1 MLPELVKIQ
10 QTIDRR
16 VSAIRADRGDW
27 LCSMGCDDCCRNL
40 AAIPEMTLPE
50 WELLRSGWHSL
61 PPAIHDTIASRIDS
75 LEADSSRPIVC
86 PFLDREA
93 GVCLV
98 YESRPLA
105 CRTYG
110 FYVERGLGLYCHKIK
125 ASVDRG
131 ELSDVVWG
139 NQSTIENE
147 SQKLGP
153 ARTLFEWARAE
164 RSAVTPGSNA
174 D

>member
-1 MLPELVKIQ
+1 VLPELVTIQ

-27 LCSMGCDDCCRNL
+27 FCSKGCDDCCRSL
-40 AAIPEMTLPE
+40 AAIPEMTRAE
-50 WELLRSGWHSL
+50 WELLRVGWSSL
-61 PPAIHDTIASRIDS
+61 PPAVRQAVAGRIHC
-75 LEADSSRPIVC
+75 LEADPSRPIIC

-93 GVCLV
+93 GACLV

-110 FYVERGLGLYCHKIK
+110 FYVDHDLGLYCRKIE

-139 NQSTIENE
+139 HQATVKSE
-147 SQKLGP
+147 SEKLGP
-153 ARTLFEWARAE
+153 ARTLLEWARAE
-164 RSAVTPGSNA
+164 FQAIMPDSNVG
-174 D
+174 

>member
-1 MLPELVKIQ
+1 LLSELVKIQ
-10 QTIDRR
+10 QTIGRR

-27 LCSMGCDDCCRNL
+27 LCSKGCDDCCRNL
-40 AAIPEMTLPE
+40 AAIPEMTPPE
-50 WELLRSGWHSL
+50 WELLRSAWHSL
-61 PPAIHDTIASRIDS
+61 PTETQESISSRIHS

-93 GVCLV
+93 GACLV

-125 ASVDRG
+125 ASVDCG
-131 ELSDVVWG
+131 DLSDVVWG
-139 NQSTIENE
+139 NQTTIESE

-153 ARTLFEWARAE
+153 ARTLLQWARAE
-164 RSAVTPGSNA
+164 LQTITPGSDA